1 MEDFSGLIK
10 HFYEDTQS
18 LMYNA
23 QCMYNYCWFTLW
35 FLVKLYFYLLKGER
49 VYLCPLVGSL
59 RKPTLFGFAEY
70 MLHIQETLEAET
82 RVKQGEKGSFF
93 PNC

>member
-1 MEDFSGLIK
+1 M
-10 HFYEDTQS
+10 
-18 LMYNA
+18 
-23 QCMYNYCWFTLW
+23 
-35 FLVKLYFYLLKGER
+35 GER

-59 RKPTLFGFAEY
+59 RKPILFGFAEY